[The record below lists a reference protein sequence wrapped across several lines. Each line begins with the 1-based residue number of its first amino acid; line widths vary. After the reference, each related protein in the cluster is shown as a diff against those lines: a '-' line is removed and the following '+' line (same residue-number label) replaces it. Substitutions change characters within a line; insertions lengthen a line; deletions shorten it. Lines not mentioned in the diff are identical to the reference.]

1 MQEWKRI
8 RNMPPLEDFED
19 RVLGDA
25 ATEPPHSGRYD
36 RSFGDGLYVCR
47 RCGLELYLSENKF
60 DCGCGWP
67 AFDDAVPE
75 AVTERPDQDGRR
87 TEIVCANCCG
97 HLGHI
102 FRGER
107 LTETDVRHC
116 VNSAS
121 IYFLP
126 AKSAFFA
133 GGCFWGVEHLFK
145 GMAGVLLV
153 LSGYTGGK
161 TSMPTYR
168 EVCTDSTG
176 HAETVLVKYDP
187 GIIGYR
193 ALVQGFFEI
202 HDPTQLD
209 RQGPDYGTQ
218 YRSAIFY
225 NDEAEKVIAKENID
239 FLKSKGVPVVT
250 QLLPAGR
257 FYPAEGDHQN
267 YFGKNPERLAHTCHV
282 HQKID
287 WGV

>member
-1 MQEWKRI
+1 
-8 RNMPPLEDFED
+8 MPPLEDFET
-19 RVLGDA
+19 RVLMEA
-25 ATEPPHSGRYD
+25 ATEPPRSGRYD
-36 RSFGDGLYVCR
+36 RFFEDGLYLCR

-67 AFDDAVPE
+67 AFDDAIPD
-75 AVTERPDQDGRR
+75 AVTERPDPDGLR
-87 TEIVCANCCG
+87 TEIVCANCQG
-97 HLGHI
+97 HLGHV
-102 FRGER
+102 FRGEH
-107 LTETDVRHC
+107 LTETNVRHC

-121 IYFLP
+121 VYFLP

-133 GGCFWGVEHLFK
+133 GGCFWGVEHFFAE
-145 GMAGVLLV
+145 MDGVLLA
-153 LSGYTGGK
+153 LSGYTGGE

-168 EVCTDSTG
+168 EVCADSTG

-187 GIIGYR
+187 AVIGYR
-193 ALVQGFFEI
+193 ALVRGFFEI

-225 NDEAEKVIAKENID
+225 KEENERKIAEETVD

-257 FYPAEGDHQN
+257 FYPAEGYHQR
-267 YFGKNPERLAHTCHV
+267 YFGKNPERLAHTCHM
-282 HQKID
+282 HRKID
-287 WGV
+287 WDV